1 MWYDGVERPLT
12 SGSKICPV
20 ARAGSL
26 GTPCCWGW
34 NWDPGCAARDLLR
47 ACGSSAEE
55 VWSFGA
61 DFRCVVRCVQIP
73 VLLGFR
79 NEGGE
84 AVNVSAIMG
93 SLNSAADFRVHYQN
107 FSMQPLGVTVP
118 PNVELT
124 MEYLFRPDPALP
136 PMEFRVAI
144 TAFYSN
150 VAGNEW
156 HSSTF
161 FNETIE
167 IVDPE
172 KLFDTEVLFMYATL
186 ICIFALIVFGIVRW
200 AANLSI
206 FKKAA
211 ATKKTKAVNT
221 ATGDDDWLK
230 GTPASKVMKSRKA
243 DKKAD

>member
-1 MWYDGVERPLT
+1 MAVGWRLASFLTLLSVFLPAQCQPGAPDVHPLT
-12 SGSKICPV
+12 DMPPEGFVSTKSVLPEHPQKLLP
-20 ARAGSL
+20 AG
-26 GTPCCWGW
+26 
-34 NWDPGCAARDLLR
+34 D
-47 ACGSSAEE
+47 
-55 VWSFGA
+55 V
-61 DFRCVVRCVQIP
+61 IP

-79 NEGGE
+79 NEGDE